1 MSKYFLTEDRLAE
14 LQWHIRQDI
23 PSADDRTKNDPCYLM
38 SSKKIFEMVAHG
50 AGYAIARAENI
61 DEVELVMP
69 RAIFNNPLLAEY
81 ILGIVRV
88 EAIKLGWS
96 EVKQYN
102 GQYVFISD
110 LYKSDPPSFIVTKT
124 VIVKP
129 ANLNDLTLSLFD
141 PEITDLSNDDLVT
154 GCKILQAETL
164 DWEYCVQRPDF
175 SSKVQLIGNG
185 ASVIGEFNTVTGTLN
200 INNAL
205 TAPIILTVEY
215 VLGSAKDYP
224 SYR

>member
-88 EAIKLGWS
+88 EAINLGWS

-110 LYKSDPPSFIVTKT
+110 LYKEPNKKMTRTISKT
-124 VIVKP
+124 RIIKAGP
-129 ANLNDLTLSLFD
+129 LPGLITCLISNC
-141 PEITDLSNDDLVT
+141 TDLKLEKDARVLSCRIIEVQNLESDLELTVADHNHRVQYIFKE
-154 GCKILQAETL
+154 GERLAEF
-164 DWEYCVQRPDF
+164 DQER
-175 SSKVQLIGNG
+175 GNF
-185 ASVIGEFNTVTGTLN
+185 AVMSVFNG
-200 INNAL
+200 
-205 TAPIILTVEY
+205 PYILTVEY
-215 VLGSAKDYP
+215 TIADAG
-224 SYR
+224 

>member
-1 MSKYFLTEDRLAE
+1 MSKYFLTEDRLKD
-14 LQWHIRQDI
+14 LQWRVKRDI

-38 SSKKIFEMVAHG
+38 SSKKIFEMIAEG

-61 DEVELVMP
+61 DEVNLFQPSE
-69 RAIFNNPLLAEY
+69 IFNNPLLAEY

-96 EVKQYN
+96 AVNQYN

-110 LYKSDPPSFIVTKT
+110 LYKSDPPSLIVTKT

-185 ASVIGEFNTVTGTLN
+185 ANVIGEFNTVTGILN

-215 VLGSAKDYP
+215 IVGPVSDSRY
-224 SYR
+224 